1 MEDDKQK
8 IKKLGFLNNKKILI
22 AVAVVLSL
30 VLILLF
36 FKSSGSGTTQTKKQ
50 INNAETYD
58 EYVDYTEKR
67 IKNIISSIKG
77 VGEVKVIISTN
88 NSPEIVYA
96 KDLQKKDISDTEYLV
111 EESVVY
117 EKDGSRSSG
126 LIVYKKYP
134 KIDGILVVA
143 GGAND
148 EKIRIMIINALST
161 VFDVEI
167 SKIEVLAGQK

>member
-30 VLILLF
+30 VLVLLF
-36 FKSSGSGTTQTKKQ
+36 FKSSGSDAAQTKKQ
-50 INNAETYD
+50 KDNTETYD

-96 KDLQKKDISDTEYLV
+96 KDVQKKDISDTEYLV
-111 EESVVY
+111 EESIVY
-117 EKDGSRSSG
+117 EKDGSRSAG

-161 VFDVEI
+161 VFDVDI